1 MKIAYLI
8 NHYPQLS
15 HTFIRREIAALEGL
29 GIEVQRIS
37 VRPSGPHIHAADNEE
52 AGKTWVVLK
61 AGMVYS
67 VIAVVS
73 AFARHPINFLE
84 AFVMALR
91 LGSRKPT
98 KLPHHV
104 AYFLEACIILRK
116 LRQAG
121 SRHLHAHFGTNPATV
136 ALLTRMLGGPTYSFT
151 VHGPEEFDHPFELGL
166 PEKITS
172 AAFVAG
178 VSSFGRSQLYRW
190 TSAPD
195 WHKIKVIHCALGES
209 FFDTEYAA
217 VPDSKQF
224 VCVGRICEQKG
235 QLLLAQAMH
244 VLATAGV
251 ECQLILVG
259 DGPMRVLLEQEI
271 KRLNLQTRIH
281 LIGAQGEERVL
292 REITQAR
299 AFVLPSFAE
308 GLPVVLMEA
317 LALNRPVISTFVAG
331 IPELVLPAR
340 CGWLI
345 PAGSVDD
352 LANAMK
358 ECLETPVGELDEMGR
373 CGAHRVR
380 ERHRAVTEAKKLRDL
395 FLAAG
400 TSSGD
405 ANAGASKPVQTPAV
419 SAADNALLQPI
430 TR

>member
-15 HTFIRREIAALEGL
+15 HTFIRREIAALEDL

-37 VRPSGPHIHAADNEE
+37 VRPSGAHIHAGDTEE
-52 AGKTWVVLK
+52 ASKTWVVLK
-61 AGMVYS
+61 AGLLYS
-67 VIAVVS
+67 ALAVGL
-73 AFARHPINFLE
+73 ALLRHPISFYRAL
-84 AFVMALR
+84 AMALR

-104 AYFLEACIILRK
+104 AYFLEACVVLRK
-116 LRQAG
+116 LRQVD

-136 ALLTRMLGGPTYSFT
+136 ALLTWMLGGPPYSFT

-166 PEKITS
+166 PEKIGS

-190 TSAPD
+190 TTARD
-195 WHKIKVIHCALGES
+195 WDKIKVIHCALGES
-209 FFDTEYAA
+209 FFNTEFAG
-217 VPDSKQF
+217 VPDSRRF
-224 VCVGRICEQKG
+224 VCVGRLCEQKG
-235 QLLLAQAMH
+235 QLLLAHAMH
-244 VLATAGV
+244 VLTTGGV

-259 DGPMRVLLEQEI
+259 DGPMRGLLEGEI
-271 KRLNLQTRIH
+271 KRLNLEDRIH

-292 REITQAR
+292 QEIGQAR

-331 IPELVLPAR
+331 IPELVIPEE

-345 PAGSVDD
+345 PAGSVEE
-352 LANAMK
+352 LAGAMK
-358 ECLETPVGELDEMGR
+358 ACLETPVGELDEMGR
-373 CGAHRVR
+373 LGARRIR
-380 ERHRAVTEAKKLRDL
+380 ERHRAVTEARKLRDL
-395 FLAAG
+395 FVAAG
-400 TSSGD
+400 SASD
-405 ANAGASKPVQTPAV
+405 AEVAGRSEAIDSTPVAV
-419 SAADNALLQPI
+419 DDNSRLQSI